1 VGIRVDSR
9 YHDHAMLFERIEDPG
24 LSQYSYA
31 VGCAAA
37 GRLAI
42 VDPRRDVDVYLEFS
56 ARRGL
61 EIAHVLETHI
71 HADFASGARE
81 LARRTGAELALSVY
95 DSGER
100 YEVAF
105 PHRELVEGDRID
117 IGSVAIEALHT
128 PGHTPEHLSFL
139 VYDTNRSKDVPE
151 FYLSGDFL
159 FVGSLG
165 RPDLLGEEAKRDLAR
180 RLFASV
186 REKLAGLPDGLE
198 VHPGHGA
205 GSMCGAG
212 MSGRPMSTLGFERL
226 ANPYL
231 DPDLT
236 EQAFVE
242 KILGSAPPFPPYYR
256 RMKELNAAGPPTLN
270 GLPGSRAI
278 QPAEFRELVD
288 GGHVVIDLRDPLA
301 FGAGHVPGSL
311 AIGLGNNLS
320 TWAAWVVPYD
330 KPLLLVALDAAA
342 VEAAVRALVRV
353 GLDDVK
359 GYLAGGFDAWRQA
372 GFPLATLP
380 QLKPEELQ
388 QGIESGRGPAVLD
401 VRSDGEWAAGHVAGA
416 THIMGGFL
424 QERLHEVPADGNGVA
439 VICGGGYRSTVAASV
454 LQRGGRDDVLNVTG
468 GMNAW
473 NEAGLPTTT
482 G

>member
-1 VGIRVDSR
+1 
-9 YHDHAMLFERIEDPG
+9 MLFERIEDPG

-31 VGCAAA
+31 VGCPAA

-42 VDPRRDVDVYLEFS
+42 VDPRRDIDVYLGFA

-61 EIAHVLETHI
+61 EIEHVLETHI

-81 LARRTGAELALSVY
+81 LAQRTGAALALSAY

-105 PHRELVEGDRID
+105 PHRELAEGDRIE
-117 IGSVAIEALHT
+117 IGSVTIEALHT
-128 PGHTPEHLSFL
+128 PGHTPEHLSYL
-139 VYDTNRSKDVPE
+139 VYDTTRSEDVPE
-151 FYLSGDFL
+151 IFLSGDFL

-165 RPDLLGEEAKRDLAR
+165 RPDLLGEEAKRGLVR

-186 REKLAGLPDGLE
+186 REKLTGLPDGLE

-212 MSGRPMSTLGFERL
+212 MSGRPMSTLGFERH

-242 KILGSAPPFPPYYR
+242 KIVGSSPPFPPYYR
-256 RMKELNAAGPPTLN
+256 RMKDLNAAGPPILS
-270 GLPGSRAI
+270 GLPGGRAI
-278 QPAEFRELVD
+278 PPPEFRTLAES
-288 GGHVVIDLRDPLA
+288 GHVVIDLREPLD
-301 FGAGHVPGSL
+301 FGAGHLPESL

-330 KPLLLVALDAAA
+330 TPLLLVAPDAAA
-342 VEAAVRALVRV
+342 VEPAVRTLVRV

-359 GYLAGGFDAWRQA
+359 GYLAGGFDAWMEA
-372 GFPLATLP
+372 GLPVAILP
-380 QLKPEELQ
+380 QLTPEELQ
-388 QGIESGRGPAVLD
+388 NRLESGRGPAVLD

-424 QERLHEVPADGNGVA
+424 QERLDEVPADGDGVA
-439 VICGGGYRSTVAASV
+439 VVCGGGYRSTVASSV
-454 LQRGGRDDVLNVTG
+454 LQRAGRQDVFNVTG

-473 NEAGLPTTT
+473 KRAGLPTTT
-482 G
+482 R